1 MSWRWVPGIAFVVG
15 ALLAGCASS
24 QIGPLRTSGTIGAG
38 TSASP
43 GSVVVF
49 TVQARNNSDRNVTL
63 RSVRLLTVPRMAA
76 PTLVHYAVVSGGDT
90 LENAH
95 GWPPPADGG
104 PGPNGT
110 WPLTALNGYVV
121 PARHVVSI
129 VVGVEGSRPGADYV
143 MGGLVA
149 SYRVAGSAASSVLVM
164 VNLVCLD
171 GVGNDARDPC
181 ANQRAQSL
189 SALALSYVHKTFY

>member
-1 MSWRWVPGIAFVVG
+1 MSGIACAAVV
-15 ALLAGCASS
+15 LLAGCASS
-24 QIGPLRTSGTIGAG
+24 QFGPLRTSGTVGAG
-38 TSASP
+38 TSANP

-49 TVQARNNSDRNVTL
+49 TVQARNNSDRSVTL
-63 RSVRLLTVPRMAA
+63 RSVRLLRVPRMEA
-76 PTLVHYAVVSGGDT
+76 PILVHSAVVAGPDT

-110 WPLTALNGYVV
+110 WPLVALNGYVV
-121 PARHVVSI
+121 PARHVVGI

-149 SYRVAGSAASSVLVM
+149 SYSVGGSTASSVLVM
-164 VNLVCLD
+164 VNMVCVD
-171 GVGNDARDPC
+171 GLGNDPRDPC
-181 ANQRAQSL
+181 ADQRTQSL
-189 SALALSYVHKTFY
+189 NARAISYVQSTFN

>member
-1 MSWRWVPGIAFVVG
+1 MSWRWVPGIACVVV

-43 GSVVVF
+43 GSVVIF

-76 PTLVHYAVVSGGDT
+76 PTLVHYAVVPGGDT

-95 GWPPPADGG
+95 GWPPPADG
-104 PGPNGT
+104 
-110 WPLTALNGYVV
+110 
-121 PARHVVSI
+121 
-129 VVGVEGSRPGADYV
+129 
-143 MGGLVA
+143 
-149 SYRVAGSAASSVLVM
+149 
-164 VNLVCLD
+164 
-171 GVGNDARDPC
+171 
-181 ANQRAQSL
+181 
-189 SALALSYVHKTFY
+189 ALAQMALGP